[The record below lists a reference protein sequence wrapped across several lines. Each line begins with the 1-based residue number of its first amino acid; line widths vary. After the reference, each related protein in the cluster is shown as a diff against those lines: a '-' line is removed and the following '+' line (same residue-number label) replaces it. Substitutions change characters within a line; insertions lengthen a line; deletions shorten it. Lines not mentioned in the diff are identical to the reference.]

1 MDWQDAPYRPA
12 TVRFAGEVE
21 VNGRTFRG
29 NMRLDV
35 WLHEGWIHIHIADE
49 AAPLYSL
56 PIHAV
61 AGIHWEG

>member
-1 MDWQDAPYRPA
+1 MDRQDETYRPA

-29 NMRLDV
+29 NMRLEV
-35 WLHEGWIHIHIADE
+35 WLHDAWIHFRVPGE
-49 AAPLYSL
+49 AASHYSL

-61 AGIHWEG
+61 AGVHWGD